1 MHLIDLTPAHWN
13 SVRAI
18 YEEGL
23 ASGHASFE
31 TTAPAWDAW
40 DTSHLTAPRLVAVD
54 DDGEIAGWTALS
66 PVSRRAVYAG
76 VAEVS
81 VYVRASA
88 RGRGVGH
95 LLLEEL
101 IRRSEA
107 GGIWMLTAG
116 IFPENVASC
125 RLHVAHGFRLV
136 GRRERIGC
144 HHGVWRDTLLFERR
158 SKSVGVS

>member
-1 MHLIDLTPAHWN
+1 MHLIDLERAHWD

-23 ASGHASFE
+23 ATGNASFE
-31 TTAPAWDAW
+31 TTSPAWDAW
-40 DTSHLTAPRLVAVD
+40 DSSHLASPRLVAVD
-54 DDGEIAGWTALS
+54 DGGIVGWTALA

-81 VYVRASA
+81 VYVRAFA
-88 RGRGVGH
+88 RGRGTGH
-95 LLLEEL
+95 LLLDEV

-107 GGIWMLTAG
+107 AGIWTLTAG
-116 IFPENVASC
+116 IFPENAASC

-136 GRRERIGC
+136 GRRERIGR
-144 HHGVWRDTLLFERR
+144 HRGVWRDTLLFERR
-158 SKSVGVS
+158 SKSVGAE